1 MGDINAIN
9 KQTKAWLYADLLEKP
24 EELALYR
31 QPVEGGLGLHHVQLR
46 ALAYQISC
54 FLETSCNPVYKRNQY
69 HEALLQYHVLGE
81 DIPVPDPPPYFKGEF
96 FPTIRRLHATPLSLT
111 RVSLKEI
118 YRFLIEEFTIQEE
131 EPGTRTLKPFRT
143 ELANPETPWDLV
155 WPSSRQYM
163 LGPSLC
169 SFLFKL
175 LHQILPTAQRVAR
188 ILPNQ
193 SPSCTRCRLETPET
207 LQHALLEC
215 PGNQGVGTVLHN
227 GLKKYLPNLTRNM
240 ILTLNYT
247 VEEDLQFSLVW
258 TTAAFLSTVWNLR
271 TEKKKVDL
279 IRIRAEMEASCRLL
293 RESRLTKTTEM
304 LSQIF

>member
-1 MGDINAIN
+1 MGFS
-9 KQTKAWLYADLLEKP
+9 
-24 EELALYR
+24 LALIKTVHAR
-31 QPVEGGLGLHHVQLR
+31 AKSLQL
-46 ALAYQISC
+46 
-54 FLETSCNPVYKRNQY
+54 P
-69 HEALLQYHVLGE
+69 LQT
-81 DIPVPDPPPYFKGEF
+81 PSSNPPY
-96 FPTIRRLHATPLSLT
+96 
-111 RVSLKEI
+111 
-118 YRFLIEEFTIQEE
+118 
-131 EPGTRTLKPFRT
+131 
-143 ELANPETPWDLV
+143 
-155 WPSSRQYM
+155 
-163 LGPSLC
+163 
-169 SFLFKL
+169 
-175 LHQILPTAQRVAR
+175 RVAR

-247 VEEDLQFSLVW
+247 VKEDLQFSMVW
-258 TTAAFLSTVWNLR
+258 TTVAFLSTVWNLR